1 MRYLLML
8 AMLLGA
14 MSAYAGDSQ
23 DQGDGRRGDD
33 RSGPPKVYDAQGK
46 YVGRLETNS
55 NQDGV
60 FLTINGAVTFVGIGR
75 LSVGSQISATQ
86 FQWAS
91 VGVISYPSTDCSGPP
106 LLEYVSGPRP
116 SMAVR
121 QGADV
126 VLYVAGEAN
135 STTVHASSTRQ
146 NPNINVCSPFSFDLN
161 QVFIPDT
168 PYPLTQMYPE
178 PLTIRP

>member
-60 FLTINGAVTFVGIGR
+60 FLTINGAVTFR
-75 LSVGSQISATQ
+75 SQP
-86 FQWAS
+86 
-91 VGVISYPSTDCSGPP
+91 GVHSGHHLP
-106 LLEYVSGPRP
+106 
-116 SMAVR
+116 AH
-121 QGADV
+121 ADV
-126 VLYVAGEAN
+126 
-135 STTVHASSTRQ
+135 S
-146 NPNINVCSPFSFDLN
+146 
-161 QVFIPDT
+161 
-168 PYPLTQMYPE
+168 
-178 PLTIRP
+178 